1 MGSHC
6 RSVSQGALIHG
17 FDARSVVMAMSG
29 AYPNR
34 GKYIK
39 TIRGSVSRMELVVEV
54 GGVTIPGRSYET
66 KYLLAKNSLK

>member
-1 MGSHC
+1 M
-6 RSVSQGALIHG
+6 
-17 FDARSVVMAMSG
+17 F
-29 AYPNR
+29 NR

-66 KYLLAKNSLK
+66 KFLLAKNSLK

>member
-1 MGSHC
+1 
-6 RSVSQGALIHG
+6 
-17 FDARSVVMAMSG
+17 MSG

-66 KYLLAKNSLK
+66 KFPKIARKNRFARIAKGSLT